1 MPDGHWIDLPLSR
14 LAHADVAVP
23 VRFGEGQQAR
33 MHRVILRFGGSD
45 GDHLAASVLAEDGE
59 RCLVARDAIA
69 WDSVTRTFC
78 VRDAEALREVADRI
92 DLATALCGG
101 LAGVARATMAMAFA
115 VLGGIFSASPIIFGG
130 IGTLIAFW
138 FLKALAL
145 WLLLHWVI
153 WFVAIPCCLVFAV
166 CEGVAIQRV
175 AKLHEALLQAA
186 ANSLQSVQGMEER

>member
-23 VRFGEGQQAR
+23 VRFGEDGQAR
-33 MHRVILRFGGSD
+33 LHRVILRFGASHG
-45 GDHLAASVLAEDGE
+45 GHLAASVLAEDGD

-69 WDSVTRTFC
+69 WDDVTRTFC
-78 VRDAEALREVADRI
+78 VSDAEALREVADRI

-101 LAGVARATMAMAFA
+101 VAGVAKATMGMAFA
-115 VLGGIFSASPIIFGG
+115 VLGGIFNASPIIFGG

-138 FLKALAL
+138 FLKALVL
-145 WLLLHWVI
+145 WLLLHWLI

-175 AKLHEALLQAA
+175 ARLHEALLHAA
-186 ANSLQSVQGMEER
+186 DNSLQSVQHGEE